1 MAGPR
6 RQDDV
11 VIRPRAPAD
20 DEAIARLNDAAFGT
34 PGEAQLIEAL
44 RDAKVAA
51 IELVAVED
59 ARVVGHILFSVLEV
73 AVDGRA
79 VKALALAPM
88 AVEPSHHR
96 QGIGSRL
103 VLSGLVRARADGWEA
118 VIVLG
123 HPRYYPRFGFSAAPR
138 HLQAPYSGD
147 AFMALALKPG
157 ALNGQNGRVTYP
169 AAFTTRPRHAGP
181 SWP

>member
-1 MAGPR
+1 MAGAR

-11 VIRPRAPAD
+11 VIRPRTLAD
-20 DEAIARLNDAAFGT
+20 DDAITQLNDAAFGA
-34 PGEAQLIEAL
+34 PGEARLIQAL
-44 RDAKVAA
+44 RDAGVAA

-59 ARVVGHILFSVLEV
+59 ACVVGHILFSVLEV

-79 VKALALAPM
+79 VTALALSPM
-88 AVEPSHHR
+88 AVEPARHR

-103 VLSGLVRARADGWEA
+103 VNAGLGRARDHAWKA

-123 HPRYYPRFGFSAAPR
+123 HPRYYPRFGFSSAQAR

-147 AFMALALKPG
+147 AFMALALRPG
-157 ALNGQNGRVTYP
+157 ALDGRSGRVVYP
-169 AAFTTRPRHAGP
+169 AAFAIVD
-181 SWP
+181 